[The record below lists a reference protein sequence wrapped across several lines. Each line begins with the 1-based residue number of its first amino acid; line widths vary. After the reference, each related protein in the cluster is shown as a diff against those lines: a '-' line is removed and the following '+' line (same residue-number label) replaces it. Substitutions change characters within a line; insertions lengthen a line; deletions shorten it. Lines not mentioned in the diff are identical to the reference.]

1 MSTNTCV
8 CCGAII
14 PEGRQVCPICERQ
27 MIYPCDPEK
36 NTTCTKQSCFVNGGP
51 CCHTTNPEFKRTTEK
66 NRVAP
71 CVACRYSERIRRN
84 KLMVFCQLRGVEVP
98 ILHTCENG
106 DRKTEKEIQRITN
119 HYKTERNDKK

>member
-1 MSTNTCV
+1 MSANLCV
-8 CCGAII
+8 CCGAVI
-14 PEGRQVCPICERQ
+14 PEGRQVCPICEHKAER
-27 MIYPCDPEK
+27 P
-36 NTTCTKQSCFVNGGP
+36 T
-51 CCHTTNPEFKRTTEK
+51 
-66 NRVAP
+66 AP

>member
-14 PEGRQVCPICERQ
+14 PEGRQVCPICE
-27 MIYPCDPEK
+27 YKAE
-36 NTTCTKQSCFVNGGP
+36 
-51 CCHTTNPEFKRTTEK
+51 HRT
-66 NRVAP
+66 AP

-84 KLMVFCQLRGVEVP
+84 KLKVFCQLRGVEVP
-98 ILHTCENG
+98 ILHTCEYG

-119 HYKTERNDKK
+119 HYKTERKDKK